1 MSVNPVKNP
10 LTLKVPPVLFVNV
23 ATPLFGL
30 YVPPVTNISSGN
42 PKYVDADIVNALKD
56 CVNNVFPL
64 TVPPVNP
71 LLNEPSPIT
80 YCDDVP
86 PCVIN
91 LSAFMY
97 WK

>member
-64 TVPPVNP
+64 TVPPLNGRYSPVAEP
-71 LLNEPSPIT
+71 LLKILQSDIVF
-80 YCDDVP
+80 DHGAAF
-86 PCVIN
+86 N
-91 LSAFMY
+91 L
-97 WK
+97 